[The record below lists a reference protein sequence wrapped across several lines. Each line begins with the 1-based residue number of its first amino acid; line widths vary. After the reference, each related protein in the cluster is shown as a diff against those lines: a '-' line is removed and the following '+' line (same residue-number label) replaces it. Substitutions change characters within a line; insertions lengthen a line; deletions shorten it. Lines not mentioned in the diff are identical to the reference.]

1 MRDMGLGNLPNA
13 IFKRKFRWLFFVDGI
28 IGDGVN
34 VLPPSKAARPALAF
48 KSASFE
54 HLNET
59 ISYPVKPDWK
69 PINLILFDTK
79 CNMNPIW
86 DNWIVP
92 MYNPRIKSKY
102 SYPINEKNAK
112 FSFKKDA
119 RLELYD
125 GCGTIMETWI
135 FESAYPEDVNFDE
148 LDMSSNDIVNI
159 TLTLRYD
166 RAYIESYAK

>member
-1 MRDMGLGNLPNA
+1 MGLGKLPNA
-13 IFKRKFRWLFFVDGI
+13 IFKRKFRWLFFVEGI

-34 VLPPSKAARPALAF
+34 TLPPSSGARPSLAF
-48 KSASFE
+48 KSSTFE

-69 PINLILFDTK
+69 PINLTLFDIK

-86 DNWIVP
+86 DNWIKP
-92 MYNPRIKSKY
+92 MYDPKLGGNNY
-102 SYPINEKNAK
+102 NYPILEGANFKN
-112 FSFKKDA
+112 SFKKNA

-125 GCGTIMETWI
+125 GCGSIMESWI
-135 FESAYPEDVNFDE
+135 FENAYPEDVNFDE
-148 LDMSSNDIVNI
+148 LKMDENGIVNI

-166 RAYIESYAK
+166 RAYIESYGK